1 MHKEP
6 GLMVP
11 MSAIVLAYN
20 TARQVVEEV
29 VELENLIGGSRDV
42 VPLGK

>member
-1 MHKEP
+1 
-6 GLMVP
+6 MVDGP
-11 MSAIVLAYN
+11 NGCNRVGSDTAY
-20 TARQVVEEV
+20 QVVEEV